1 MKNILLATLL
11 ICMTINAFSQ
21 QELPLYSG
29 QIPFSANC
37 PQQEFYPTPGRVQGV
52 TVPTL
57 TVYLPEKPDSAR
69 TAVIICPGG
78 GYTRLS
84 IDPEGH
90 DVAKVLASQG
100 IAAFVLKYRL
110 PLDTCMTNKTLVPLT
125 DAQAALQL
133 IKERAATWNINP
145 NRIGIM
151 GFSAGGHL
159 ASTVATHFINKEQR
173 PAFAILVYPVISLTD
188 SLAHKGSRDNLLGKN
203 PSAELVANYSNE
215 TRVTPQTPPCFIVFA
230 ADDKTVKVQN
240 GLVFYDA
247 LLKNKVPAELHIY
260 QTGGHGFGIKHAVT
274 KDQWLYQSIQ
284 WLKLLKAE

>member
-37 PQQEFYPTPGRVQGV
+37 QQQEFYPTPGRVQGV

-90 DVAKVLASQG
+90 DVAKLLASQG

-125 DAQAALQL
+125 DAQAALKLVQ
-133 IKERAATWNINP
+133 ERATTWNINP
-145 NRIGIM
+145 GRIGIM

-173 PAFAILVYPVISLTD
+173 PGFCHIGLPCYQLYRQPCPQRLT
-188 SLAHKGSRDNLLGKN
+188 R
-203 PSAELVANYSNE
+203 
-215 TRVTPQTPPCFIVFA
+215 
-230 ADDKTVKVQN
+230 
-240 GLVFYDA
+240 
-247 LLKNKVPAELHIY
+247 
-260 QTGGHGFGIKHAVT
+260 
-274 KDQWLYQSIQ
+274 
-284 WLKLLKAE
+284 